1 MEIALL
7 PRFSRSYVRIL
18 LEVDSDASLYVDGPP
33 RNVSIVLAI
42 DWTFLLVHRF
52 GDGKP
57 WIRSVLFPSGGIA
70 PS

>member
-42 DWTFLLVHRF
+42 DWTFLIVRLS
-52 GDGKP
+52 GDDRP
-57 WIRSVLFPSGGIA
+57 
-70 PS
+70 